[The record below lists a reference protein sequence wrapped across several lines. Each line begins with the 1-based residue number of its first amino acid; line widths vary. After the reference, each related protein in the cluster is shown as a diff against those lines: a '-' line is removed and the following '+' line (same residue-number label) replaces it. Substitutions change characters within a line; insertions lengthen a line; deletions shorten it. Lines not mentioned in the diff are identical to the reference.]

1 MSIQFEL
8 HTVLRDITV
17 AFVTSDPVLPT
28 RGETLSYVVELD
40 PPPRTV
46 IDSDT
51 TVAASETKSFPG
63 LIVDG
68 ATLTIDGAVEAS
80 DVEVVNGG
88 EVAVNGTLRI
98 TTGPRDALNELG
110 EWAGSHATL
119 ETVDNVVRFRSQ
131 LPPEAG
137 IESLAVGV
145 EPPDDLQDRNV
156 VGAWGLVDAV
166 EDQRDTTFST
176 NRYRLT
182 IRVLAPYP
190 AYQDIDD
197 VEENLKI

>member
-1 MSIQFEL
+1 MSIQFTL

-28 RGETLSYVVELD
+28 RGDTLSYVVELD

-46 IDSDT
+46 IDTDT
-51 TVAASETKSFPG
+51 TIGSSETKSYPG

-68 ATLTIDGAVEAS
+68 ATLTIDGEVEAS
-80 DVEVVNGG
+80 DVEVINGG
-88 EVAVNGTLRI
+88 EIVVNGTLRI

-110 EWAGSHATL
+110 EWAGSYATL
-119 ETVDNVVRFRSQ
+119 ETIQNVVRYRSQ

-145 EPPDDLQDRNV
+145 EPPDGLQDRNV
-156 VGAWGLVDAV
+156 VGAWGLIDAV
-166 EDQRDTTFST
+166 EDQRGRTFAT
-176 NRYRLT
+176 NRYRIT
-182 IRVLAPYP
+182 VRVLAPYP

-197 VEENLKI
+197 LEADLKI

>member
-51 TVAASETKSFPG
+51 TVAASDTKSFPG

-88 EVAVNGTLRI
+88 EIIVNGTLRI

-110 EWAGSHATL
+110 EWAGSYATL
-119 ETVDNVVRFRSQ
+119 ETVDNVVRYRSQ

-137 IESLAVGV
+137 IESLLVGV

-166 EDQRDTTFST
+166 EDQRGTTFST

-190 AYQDIDD
+190 AFQDIED
-197 VEENLKI
+197 VETDLKI